1 MDEKDVRSYTVTT
14 SVDCDTASSTDFVCY
29 KSFTFLSLKRGEKDS
44 AKAEEPSRLAIEAI
58 EQHRTVQYLTRENH
72 FIQKFD
78 DGMRLIHSRNL
89 QRGILQSL
97 SYALT
102 VSYTFLNFAIGYR
115 YGVYLVSANVT
126 SPFTIFQ
133 VIESLNSASPS
144 LLAFGTYLPEY
155 VRARVSAGLLFEML
169 RERPR
174 IDNSSVDGKKLLL
187 DGDIS
192 LNNVYFGYQVSGR
205 KMILNDFSLKIE
217 RGKTTAIVGA
227 SGCGKSTVIQLLER
241 FYDPIAGNINYDRE
255 CLRDLNLRYL
265 RSQISLVGQQ
275 PTLFN
280 YSIRENIGYGLE
292 KITED
297 EIIAAAKQAHAH
309 EFIIKMPQVKNTRI
323 ILGYDTVVGERGNK
337 LSGGQKQ
344 RIAIARAIV
353 RKPKILILDE
363 ATSALDV
370 ESEKL
375 VQEALERAKEGRT
388 CVVIAHRLS
397 TIRGAD
403 TVVAVVKNGKVI
415 EQGTH
420 QKLLA
425 LGGEYANFV
434 QKTLL

>member
-1 MDEKDVRSYTVTT
+1 
-14 SVDCDTASSTDFVCY
+14 
-29 KSFTFLSLKRGEKDS
+29 
-44 AKAEEPSRLAIEAI
+44 
-58 EQHRTVQYLTRENH
+58 
-72 FIQKFD
+72 
-78 DGMRLIHSRNL
+78 MRLIHNRNL

-102 VSYTFLNFAIGYR
+102 VSYTFFNFAIGYR
-115 YGVYLVSANVT
+115 YGVYLVNANVT

-174 IDNSSVDGKKLLL
+174 IDNSS
-187 DGDIS
+187 
-192 LNNVYFGYQVSGR
+192 
-205 KMILNDFSLKIE
+205 IE

-227 SGCGKSTVIQLLER
+227 SGCGKSTAIKLLER

-280 YSIRENIGYGLE
+280 CSIRENIGYGLE

-309 EFIIKMPQVKNTRI
+309 EFIIKMPE
-323 ILGYDTVVGERGNK
+323 GYDTVVGEPGNK

-370 ESEKL
+370 ES
-375 VQEALERAKEGRT
+375 
-388 CVVIAHRLS
+388 
-397 TIRGAD
+397 AD
-403 TVVAVVKNGKVI
+403 TVAVVKNGKVI